1 MMRSGM
7 FSRKDV
13 GLARTLLLLCGTLAW
28 AGQTL
33 GQSRLDSEM
42 NGLNSGEA
50 SQADKM
56 FVSRS
61 LQSDM
66 AEIQLGQ
73 LTLQKSKNE
82 QVKQFAREMIDDHS
96 QLGDKVK
103 VFAKQIG
110 VEIPN
115 QVSKKD
121 KAIIAKFQ
129 ELSGSEYDQA
139 YIKEMVKNHKK
150 YLSELQMEGATGQD
164 EAVKD
169 AASQISQV
177 IAQHLRMIEQ
187 IANDPKVTQAG
198 QQP

>member
-1 MMRSGM
+1 MMQM
-7 FSRKDV
+7 FSKKKV
-13 GLARTLLLLCGTLAW
+13 GLARALLLCGTLAW
-28 AGQTL
+28 AGQTP
-33 GQSRLDSEM
+33 GQSRLDTEM

-56 FVSRS
+56 FVGRA

-66 AEIQLGQ
+66 AEVQLGQ
-73 LTLQKSKNE
+73 LILQKSKNE
-82 QVKQFAREMIDDHS
+82 QVKQFAQKMIDDHS

-103 VFAKQIG
+103 MFAKQIG

-121 KAIIAKFQ
+121 KATMAKFQ
-129 ELSGSEYDQA
+129 ELSASEYDQA
-139 YIKEMVKNHKK
+139 YIKEMVKDHKK

-164 EAVKD
+164 EAVKN

-177 IAQHLRMIEQ
+177 IAQHLQMIEQ